1 MKKAGFTLGELLVVV
16 LIIGVLSAVALPQ
29 YRRSLNR
36 ARVAEARQILPA
48 IFDARER
55 LIVETPGIGWDTATE
70 PGLPGWANQI
80 SFTRLDTTL
89 KGHVQAGNTHVWQTP
104 NFEYQ
109 LFASE
114 EGDNVVFD
122 DVSAR
127 WKRGTGRFNL
137 HNTMLYYNGLA
148 TDSNDPLRCCP
159 AADATEDFCQLLGI
173 ARATRCPA
181 GN

>member
-1 MKKAGFTLGELLVVV
+1 MKKTGFTLVELLVVV

-36 ARVAEARQILPA
+36 ARVAEARQVLPA

-55 LIVETPGIGWDTATE
+55 LIVETPGISWNGETNAGRPT
-70 PGLPGWANQI
+70 WANDV
-80 SFTRLDTTL
+80 SFTRLDTTF
-89 KGHVQAGNTHVWQTP
+89 KGHAGSDIWTWQTP

-114 EGDNVVFD
+114 QGNNFVFN

-127 WKRGTGRFNL
+127 WKRGSGRFNL
-137 HNTMLYYNGLA
+137 LNTMLYYNGLE
-148 TDSNDPLRCCP
+148 TNGNDPLRCCP
-159 AADATEDFCQLLGI
+159 ADGATEDFCLLLGI
-173 ARATRCPA
+173 PRATRCPA
-181 GN
+181 NN